1 MSDELQ
7 QAGARRSTRKK
18 MFVVV
23 VVLLA
28 LAFAFRLAYG
38 VCSDFWSDD
47 ERQVYLIGLKFYT
60 TGAWPYF
67 GPDVTNTIQI
77 PGALQGLV
85 VGLPLYVWHAP
96 EAPYVLLNVLSFA
109 SLCFFAWYCTRR
121 LPEIPRWIIWAWL
134 LTAPWTLN
142 ISTHIFNPSYVLAG
156 GIFFFVGLF
165 ETLPFLRRE
174 IIPAKYANFML
185 GLSLCWVMQF
195 HMSWVVLALLSLASL
210 FFQYRSDKVK
220 RFLSALAWFAGGAAL
235 TGSFLLPTYLKY
247 GLTNGAGSTGEVVQL
262 NVRTLLKHLNPVEGI
277 LGRFLSFAS
286 FELPRFIGDSSAT
299 RWQFMER
306 HLWLVPVIVFVGL
319 VGLLQPAALVALW
332 FRREHK
338 HVEWRAVKLFTLA
351 LLALLYVSFVF
362 SFRDPHS
369 HTFYVTF
376 PVAMLYSLY
385 CWSRYL
391 EQRRWQ
397 RFAAVFIA
405 CGVVFHAGLML
416 DNYRRKSMYTNR
428 EIPAA
433 AIESKDYHLLGER
446 REGSRY

>member
-1 MSDELQ
+1 MSDMR
-7 QAGARRSTRKK
+7 QAGTRNSGREKSVA
-18 MFVVV
+18 VVI
-23 VVLLA
+23 VLLV
-28 LAFAFRLAYG
+28 LAFAFRLAFG
-38 VCSDFWSDD
+38 LSSDFWSDD
-47 ERQVYLIGLKFYT
+47 ERQIYLIGLKFYA

-96 EAPYVLLNVLSFA
+96 EAPYVLLNVLSFL

-121 LPEIPRWIIWAWL
+121 LPEIPAWIIWAWL

-165 ETLPFLRRE
+165 ETLPFLRRD
-174 IIPAKYANFML
+174 IIPAKYANLMMGLAL
-185 GLSLCWVMQF
+185 GWVMQF
-195 HMSWVVLALLSLASL
+195 HMSWVVLALLSLAAL
-210 FFQYRSDKVK
+210 FFQYRTEG
-220 RFLSALAWFAGGAAL
+220 RTRLLSALVWFAVGAVI
-235 TGSFLLPTYLKY
+235 TGSFLLPTFAKY
-247 GLTNGAGSTGEVVQL
+247 GLTNGAGSTSEVVGF
-262 NVRTLLKHLNPVEGI
+262 NARTLLKHLNPVEGI

-286 FELPRFIGDSSAT
+286 FELPRFIGGNNGT

-306 HLWLVPVIVFVGL
+306 HLWLVPVVVFVGL
-319 VGLLQPAALVALW
+319 AGLLQPAALVALW
-332 FRREHK
+332 FRREHR
-338 HVEWRAVKLFTLA
+338 HAEWRALKYFTLS

-362 SFRDPHS
+362 SFRAPHS
-369 HTFYVTF
+369 HTFYVTL

-397 RFAAVFIA
+397 RFAAVFLA
-405 CGVVFHAGLML
+405 CGVVFHAGLAL
-416 DNYRRKSMYTNR
+416 DNYRRKSMYVNR
-428 EIPAA
+428 RIPAA
-433 AIESKDYHLLGER
+433 AIEAKDYRILGER